1 MTVMMWTCFALNE
14 YNEQT
19 PLTYASCTNKNMP
32 RLLCEII
39 TEFQR
44 VTPKAVT
51 NEALRHVAAPPAAS
65 LQE

>member
-14 YNEQT
+14 DNEQT

-32 RLLCEII
+32 LLLCEII
-39 TEFQR
+39 TELFQQ

-51 NEALRHVAAPPAAS
+51 NEAL
-65 LQE
+65 